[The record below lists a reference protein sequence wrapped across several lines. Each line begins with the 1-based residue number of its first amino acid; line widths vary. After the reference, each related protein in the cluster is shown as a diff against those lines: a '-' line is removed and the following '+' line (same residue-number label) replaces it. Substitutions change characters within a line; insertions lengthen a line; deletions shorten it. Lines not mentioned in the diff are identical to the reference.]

1 MFIEYSEMS
10 FILYLLR
17 KKSLFNFY
25 YQTELGNEM
34 SKNVKD
40 LVLFKLLL
48 KRRPMDL
55 QKNSRKTNTI
65 LLGN

>member
-25 YQTELGNEM
+25 YQIELGNEM

-55 QKNSRKTNTI
+55 QKIVERLI
-65 LLGN
+65 LSY